1 MHLLLCYILGPFGA
15 LFVPKW
21 TNWSQNENENNFL
34 KRKAIIR
41 IGLLIHFLKIS

>member
-1 MHLLLCYILGPFGA
+1 MHLLLSYILGPFGA

-21 TNWSQNENENNFL
+21 TNWSQNENENIFP